1 MLNFIIR
8 RTLYSVFVIIGVLI
22 LTFVF
27 FRISAGD
34 PAAALLGKSP
44 SPVEIENLRGELS
57 ADKPIFYGHWKKTES
72 FTSANFAEK
81 FEFPGVAISGA
92 NEMEK
97 GFIRIRGGSVKFSR
111 NFTPPEKPVIRAE
124 IIFRGQFEMEGKTHS
139 SRDWQTLDIEIPKG
153 QNVLVISIP
162 DANSAPADIK
172 SVSFFKK
179 QDFPFDSQFI
189 SAIKEVIS
197 FKKDFPFVSLFNF
210 GKTLLS
216 REEIRTVLLRCAL
229 PSLMLM
235 IPVFLGEMI
244 LGVLLALVSTA
255 FRGKWPDRLIVL
267 LSVAGMSISY
277 LVFIIAGQWYLGYY
291 FNWFPVWGYGS
302 WRFFA
307 LPILVGV
314 LSGLGEGVRFY
325 RTIFV
330 NELNREYLRT
340 AAAKGCSPFTIY
352 CKHLLANAAIP
363 LITRATAI
371 LPFLFTGSLLL
382 ESFFG
387 IPGLGYTGINAVM
400 NADLQMVK
408 ALVVLTA
415 FIFVIINLFAD
426 ITYAWAD
433 PRIRLK

>member
-72 FTSANFAEK
+72 FTSASFAEK
-81 FEFPGVAISGA
+81 FEFPGVAISGT
-92 NEMEK
+92 NEMAK
-97 GFIRIRGGSVKFSR
+97 GFIRIKSGSVNFSR
-111 NFTPPEKPVIRAE
+111 NFTPPEKPVIRTE

-139 SRDWQTLDIEIPKG
+139 SSDWQTLEVEIPPG

-244 LGVLLALVSTA
+244 LGVALALISTA